1 MDDYLEQLLKGL
13 RGSPLRG
20 TKAARL
26 AAQRQPL
33 AFPVSLSEPDHFSSS
48 RTLLSPSCPFR
59 DKARSCL

>member
-1 MDDYLEQLLKGL
+1 MDDYIEKLLKGPS
-13 RGSPLRG
+13 GSPLRG
-20 TKAARL
+20 AEAARL

-33 AFPVSLSEPDHFSSS
+33 AFPVSLSEPGRFSSS